1 MLEQLIGLVTVILFL
16 LTSSS
21 AFVGPHSRQCFSRS
35 RFIYL
40 SSSGDKEV
48 FFDDFGDGFS
58 GDGRSKRNKDGGGDL
73 LSGLRTR
80 MGEVKG
86 AEAAYDSRLAR
97 NWRRGNWSVRGFSLD
112 KFSSSGK
119 TINDDGG
126 SSSVVCVSVVA
137 APISASFHSDISLSQ
152 DKSLQTVAVGR
163 TDGSVFVI
171 KIGEEYL
178 TDFVVNDNDEAGMT
192 RRADISDFVDEEDE
206 QMGYNNKQAPFEIMH
221 QFLASQQA
229 HPINKLVYHDS
240 IKGND
245 YLGIVCT
252 AAGTTGEIA
261 IWKLPSNDTNDRG
274 ITQSIVLSGIHN
286 DEIISLKT
294 IVLQSKQDN
303 IDEQEVLFSASG
315 DGKFALWNLRN
326 GELLLSCQCAE
337 DLMTISCA
345 DVFNPSS
352 WDDSHSDSS
361 GIDDDVIFL
370 GTSSGYVCGYGIQE
384 LLTLSS
390 KFRDNYKSEIINAV
404 PSIRF
409 RAHDA
414 ITAIACG
421 GVGTIPSSSRVPT
434 NPGMSSSILLTG
446 GEDGTVKQW

>member
-1 MLEQLIGLVTVILFL
+1 MIIHQFVRPVPVIILLVR
-16 LTSSS
+16 SSS
-21 AFVGPHSRQCFSRS
+21 AFVDPHSRRVFRS
-35 RFIYL
+35 RFIIF
-40 SSSGDKEV
+40 SSSGDKV
-48 FFDDFGDGFS
+48 FFDDFGDEIS
-58 GDGRSKRNKDGGGDL
+58 GDGRSKRNKDGGGDLL

-119 TINDDGG
+119 TINDGG
-126 SSSVVCVSVVA
+126 FSVVCVSVVA
-137 APISASFHSDISLSQ
+137 APTSASLYSDISLLQERSSQ
-152 DKSLQTVAVGR
+152 QTVAVGR
-163 TDGSVFVI
+163 TDGSVFIV
-171 KIGEEYL
+171 KLGEEYL
-178 TDFVVNDNDEAGMT
+178 TNFDDIDEAGMS
-192 RRADISDFVDEEDE
+192 RRADISDFGIEGDV
-206 QMGYNNKQAPFEIMH
+206 QMDNNRQAPFEIMH
-221 QFLASQQA
+221 QFLASQQG

-240 IKGND
+240 IKGSE

-252 AAGTTGEIA
+252 AAGTTGDITV
-261 IWKLPSNDTNDRG
+261 WKLPSCDTNDRG

-294 IVLQSKQDN
+294 IVLQSRQDDS
-303 IDEQEVLFSASG
+303 DEHEVLFSASR

-326 GELLLSCQCAE
+326 GELLLSCQCTD
-337 DLMTISCA
+337 DLMITTSCA

-352 WDDSHSDSS
+352 WDDSHSTNS
-361 GIDDDVIFL
+361 GIYNDLIFI
-370 GTSSGYVCGYGIQE
+370 GTSSGYVCGFVIQE

-390 KFRDNYKSEIINAV
+390 KFRDNYRSEIINAV

-414 ITAIACG
+414 ITAISCG
-421 GVGTIPSSSRVPT
+421 GFGTIPSSPRVPT